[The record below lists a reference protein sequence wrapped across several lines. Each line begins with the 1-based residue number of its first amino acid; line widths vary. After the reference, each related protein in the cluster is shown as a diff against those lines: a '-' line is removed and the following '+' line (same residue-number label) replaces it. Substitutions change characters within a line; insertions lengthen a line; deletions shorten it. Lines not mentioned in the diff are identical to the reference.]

1 MNRTKSNLTLSWSII
16 AFSAAM
22 VAVASTATL
31 AVIANVKNVDSLST
45 IALVLA
51 ILAFVIQIVV
61 FIAQAWTSNQQM
73 LQSQVLNADTRTLLA
88 ELQESTRA
96 TNYLITQQLDRII
109 GRLLVT
115 AEQAVEESA
124 GDIASLRSR
133 LRTAL
138 ADAVRQETGGRLA
151 SGWDSRRPGRDVPMT
166 VERTKALQRMLTYP
180 SSPEEF
186 QAAIRSL
193 RGLPTEALNGLHSLA
208 DDVVF
213 SIELGRRV
221 GQMRPTIRGFDE
233 LDQEGL
239 VTAAPDYPSSD
250 VQAFTLSPK
259 GESLGRLLTAR
270 DEAPPE
276 LADELRRIR
285 LEIGDNAIGG
295 TAERQ

>member
-1 MNRTKSNLTLSWSII
+1 MNRVQSNLTVSWSII

-22 VAVASTATL
+22 LAVASTATL
-31 AVIANVKNVDSLST
+31 AVIATVKDVDSLST

-109 GRLLVT
+109 DRLLVT

-124 GDIASLRSR
+124 GDVAALRPR

-138 ADAVRQETGGRLA
+138 SDAVRQETGGRLA
-151 SGWDSRRPGRDVPMT
+151 SSWDAQSPGRDVPMT
-166 VERTKALQRMLTYP
+166 MERTDALQRMLTYP
-180 SSPEEF
+180 SSLEEF
-186 QAAIRSL
+186 QTAIRSL
-193 RGLPTEALNGLHSLA
+193 RELSSSALKGLHSLA

-213 SIELGRRV
+213 SIEFGRRV
-221 GQMRPTIRGFDE
+221 GQLRPTVDGVDE
-233 LDQEGL
+233 LDREGL
-239 VTAAPDYPSSD
+239 IIPASDYPSSAEG
-250 VQAFTLSPK
+250 QAVTLSPK

-270 DEAPPE
+270 GDAPPQ
-276 LADELRRIR
+276 LADDLRRLR
-285 LEIGDNAIGG
+285 LAVGDADNSRGH
-295 TAERQ
+295 